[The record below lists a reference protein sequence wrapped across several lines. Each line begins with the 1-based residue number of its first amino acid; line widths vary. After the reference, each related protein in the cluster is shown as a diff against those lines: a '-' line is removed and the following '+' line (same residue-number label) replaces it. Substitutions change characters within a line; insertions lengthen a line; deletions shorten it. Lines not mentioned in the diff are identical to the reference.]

1 MREPPAV
8 RQPACDPRGMGDD
21 LGPLLPIGWEW
32 IAVNLA
38 VFVLLVVAAV
48 VTAILLHRNRR
59 RNQELPRGGR
69 PAISPVSLEA
79 RLIELDGLLVQ
90 GRITGDEY
98 TAMRS
103 RILDLQ

>member
-1 MREPPAV
+1 
-8 RQPACDPRGMGDD
+8 MGDD

-32 IAVNLA
+32 IVVNLA

-48 VTAILLHRNRR
+48 VTGILLHRNRR
-59 RNQELPRGGR
+59 RAAVSELPQGGR
-69 PAISPVSLEA
+69 PAIGPTSLEA
-79 RLIELDGLLVQ
+79 QLVELDGLLAQ

-98 TAMRS
+98 IAMRS

>member
-1 MREPPAV
+1 
-8 RQPACDPRGMGDD
+8 MGDD

-32 IAVNLA
+32 IAVTLT
-38 VFVLLVVAAV
+38 VFVPLVMAAV

-59 RNQELPRGGR
+59 RSAVSELPQGGR
-69 PAISPVSLEA
+69 PAIGPTSLEA
-79 RLIELDGLLVQ
+79 QLVELDGLLAQ
-90 GRITGDEY
+90 GRITRDEY

>member
-1 MREPPAV
+1 
-8 RQPACDPRGMGDD
+8 MGDD
-21 LGPLLPIGWEW
+21 LGPLLPAGWEW

-38 VFVLLVVAAV
+38 VFLLLVVAAV
-48 VTAILLHRNRR
+48 ITAILLHRNRR
-59 RNQELPRGGR
+59 RDEVAELPQGGR
-69 PAISPVSLEA
+69 PAIGPVSLEA
-79 RLIELDGLLVQ
+79 QLNELDGLLAQ